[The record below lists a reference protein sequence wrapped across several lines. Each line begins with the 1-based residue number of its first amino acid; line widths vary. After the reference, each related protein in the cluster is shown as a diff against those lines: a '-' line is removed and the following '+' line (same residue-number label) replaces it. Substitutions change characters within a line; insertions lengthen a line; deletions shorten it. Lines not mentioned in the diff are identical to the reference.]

1 MDTFVQ
7 DLRHSLRLLRNAP
20 GFTFAAVTALA
31 LGIGANTAIFSVLNT
46 VILKPLPYPDPERLV
61 MFLNVSPQGSGG
73 AASPTKFN
81 VWRRQ
86 TGAFEDVSAYRFS
99 VSSSLFSTWARRTL
113 SFASAATRTNSLCG
127 PPFPPTRASSIWTK
141 GPSGSRS
148 GRTIAARS
156 LCSQLHAV
164 L

>member
-7 DLRHSLRLLRNAP
+7 DLRHSLRLLRSAP

-31 LGIGANTAIFSVLNT
+31 LGIGSNTAIFSVLNT

-81 VWRRQ
+81 VS
-86 TGAFEDVSAYRFS
+86 TGFNDMHFFAYHLKIPTLGYGPGGQNEHAIDERANVKDLVATAKIYADLLTNFS
-99 VSSSLFSTWARRTL
+99 
-113 SFASAATRTNSLCG
+113 G
-127 PPFPPTRASSIWTK
+127 
-141 GPSGSRS
+141 
-148 GRTIAARS
+148 
-156 LCSQLHAV
+156 
-164 L
+164 

>member
-7 DLRHSLRLLRNAP
+7 DLRHALRLLRNTP

-86 TGAFEDVSAYRFS
+86 
-99 VSSSLFSTWARRTL
+99 
-113 SFASAATRTNSLCG
+113 
-127 PPFPPTRASSIWTK
+127 
-141 GPSGSRS
+141 RS
-148 GRTIAARS
+148 QVEGGT
-156 LCSQLHAV
+156 
-164 L
+164 